1 MFEDSHKLF
10 PTLMTKIRFIISA
23 LLLYSVSL
31 VAQGAVLEHT
41 NQQQVLEWINTHQPS
56 VIMGEKKLNFPD
68 FINQLARNRVVFV
81 GEIHD
86 RYDHHLN
93 QLAILQGLHQQNPKL
108 AIGVEWFQQPFQPV
122 IDEFLAGKISESEL
136 LRRTDYFDRWR
147 YDYRMLRPIMEYAKA
162 NHLPVIALN
171 APAELT
177 RKISRGG
184 LQALKPEE
192 RAQLPATITPPDESY
207 RQRLEQVFA
216 EHTTDKAR
224 LANFMLVQRV
234 WDETMAQNISRFL
247 QPRPDWRMVVFSGI
261 GHITHGNGIP
271 QDIADS
277 NPNFKTATIVST
289 DARDIQPGLV
299 DYFLLT
305 QPLSLPATGK
315 LGVWLHTADKGVRVG
330 ELTDNSP
337 ARRAGLKAGDRL
349 VKLDGIAINNMADLM
364 LTLAD
369 REPGQKVKV
378 DIERKG
384 TPGLVVH
391 NIILQ

>member
-1 MFEDSHKLF
+1 
-10 PTLMTKIRFIISA
+10 MTKIRRIISG
-23 LLLYSVSL
+23 LGLYTLSMT
-31 VAQGAVLEHT
+31 AQAVVLEHT
-41 NQQQVLEWINTHQPS
+41 TQQQVLDWLNSHQPQA
-56 VIMGEKKLNFPD
+56 IAGDRKLSF
-68 FINQLARNRVVFV
+68 ARFMEELERDRVVFV

-93 QLAILQGLHQQNPKL
+93 QLAILQGLHQKNSKL
-108 AIGVEWFQQPFQPV
+108 AIGVEWFQQPFQAV
-122 IDEFLAGKISESEL
+122 IDEFLADKIDENEL

-171 APAELT
+171 TPAELT
-177 RKISRGG
+177 HKISRGG
-184 LQALKPEE
+184 LQALNPDE

-207 RQRLEQVFA
+207 RHRLEQVFA
-216 EHTTDKAR
+216 EHTIDKAR

-234 WDETMAQNISRFL
+234 WDETMAQNINRFL
-247 QPRPDWRMVVFSGI
+247 QPRPDWHMVVFSGI

-271 QDIADS
+271 QDITDS
-277 NPNFKTATIVST
+277 NPSIKTATVVSS

-299 DYFLLT
+299 DYFVLT

-315 LGVWLHTADKGVRVG
+315 LGVWLHNVDKGVRIG
-330 ELTDNSP
+330 ELIDNSP

-349 VKLDGIAINNMADLM
+349 VKFDGIAINSMADLM
-364 LTLAD
+364 LALAE

-384 TPGLVVH
+384 IPGLVVH
-391 NIILQ
+391 NIVLQ